1 MTRIMIAI
9 LMTIAVASPV
19 LAEENQPQQP
29 AKGSLRVQ
37 DLPKPIPDLLDKIQ
51 QLSRKIEPEIS
62 RMGSNLGQ
70 ELKVT
75 VKKLCEELQCQDR
88 PESK

>member
-1 MTRIMIAI
+1 MKPFLIAAA
-9 LMTIAVASPV
+9 TAVMLASPTWG
-19 LAEENQPQQP
+19 EEAPSPQPS
-29 AKGSLRVQ
+29 KGSLRVQ
-37 DLPKPIPDLLDKIQ
+37 DLPKPIPELLDKIQ

-62 RMGSNLGQ
+62 RMGSTLGQ

-75 VKKLCEELQCQDR
+75 VKKLCDELQCQDR